1 MSQEYRYVP
10 KALSTLLAR
19 LFVVASLP
27 LLPWACE
34 GEGPSKSTPI
44 ASAHKVP
51 RRIVYPGEFPPGG
64 PYSPG
69 VLVGETL
76 YIAGQTDLDPK
87 TGDPPSEVE
96 AQVRMAM
103 DRMGYVL
110 NEAGMDYGN
119 VVTCHVYLADMG
131 NYQTMNKVYGGYF
144 EAGSYPART
153 TLEMPGLPAGAGIE
167 VSCIAYADRSRIR
180 VVTPRDRSA
189 PVTKNPLSQ
198 AVWAG
203 NRLYLAGRGGRD
215 DTGKFAETIEAQ
227 TQTAMEKAAS
237 TLADAGLSF
246 EHVVFANP
254 YFLTR
259 ESYPKLNSIWK
270 TFFELG
276 TAPSR
281 ASFCISRLPGPE
293 SRVQFALV
301 ATSEVQTKGRVIP
314 QYMGTSATS
323 SGGGVLDGDT
333 LWTSGKS
340 GRGETLEEQM
350 QDSLEKIRDT
360 LQLAGMD
367 LDHVVQIHVYLK
379 DVERDMARMDAVFQ
393 RNFPRNPPAR
403 TTVQV
408 IQDQF
413 EQVAVVAVR

>member
-1 MSQEYRYVP
+1 MSKECRSLPTVLWKLIP
-10 KALSTLLAR
+10 GVFLVAL
-19 LFVVASLP
+19 LP
-27 LLPWACE
+27 LLPWACDE
-34 GEGPSKSTPI
+34 EDASESTPV
-44 ASAHKVP
+44 ATGYKVP
-51 RRIVYPGEFPPGG
+51 RRFVYPAQFPPGR

-76 YIAGQTDLDPK
+76 YIAGQTDLDPQ
-87 TGDPPSEVE
+87 TGEQADEVE
-96 AQVRMAM
+96 AQVKRAM
-103 DRMGYVL
+103 DRIGYVL
-110 NEAGMDYGN
+110 HEAGMDYGN
-119 VVTCHVYLADMG
+119 VVTCHVYLADMAD
-131 NYQTMNKVYGGYF
+131 YQTMNKVYGSYF

-153 TLEMPGLPAGAGIE
+153 TLEMPGLPGGAEIE

-180 VVTPRDRSA
+180 VVMPRDRSA

-203 NRLYLAGRGGRD
+203 DRLYLAGRGGRD
-215 DTGKFAETIEAQ
+215 DNGKFGVTVEAQ
-227 TQTAMEKAAS
+227 TQKAMEKVGS
-237 TLADAGLSF
+237 TLADAGLTF
-246 EHVVFANP
+246 QHVVFANP

-259 ESYPKLNSIWK
+259 ESYPKLNSVWK
-270 TFFELG
+270 TFFALG

-301 ATSEVQTKGRVIP
+301 ATARVATKGRVIP
-314 QYMGTSATS
+314 HYMGTSPTS

-367 LDHVVQIHVYLK
+367 LEHVVLAHVYLK
-379 DVERDMARMDAVFQ
+379 DVESDMARMDAVFQ
-393 RNFPRNPPAR
+393 KNFPRNPPAR

-408 IQDQF
+408 IQEQF

>member
-1 MSQEYRYVP
+1 
-10 KALSTLLAR
+10 L
-19 LFVVASLP
+19 
-27 LLPWACE
+27 
-34 GEGPSKSTPI
+34 STPI
-44 ASAHKVP
+44 ARLCLFALLPLLLWTCHAGDASESTPAATAYKVP
-51 RRIVYPGEFPPGG
+51 RRFVYPEQFPPGR

-76 YIAGQTDLDPK
+76 YIAGQTDLHPQ
-87 TGDPPSEVE
+87 TGDQPEEVE
-96 AQVRMAM
+96 AQVRIAM

-110 NEAGMDYGN
+110 NEAGMDYAN
-119 VVTCHVYLADMG
+119 VVTCHVYLADMA
-131 NYQTMNKVYGGYF
+131 NYQTMNKVYASYF

-153 TLEMPGLPAGAGIE
+153 TLEMPGLPDGAEIE

-215 DTGKFAETIEAQ
+215 DAGKFDETVEAQ
-227 TQTAMEKAAS
+227 TQTAMEKVAS

-259 ESYPKLNSIWK
+259 ESYPKLNSVWK

-301 ATSEVQTKGRVIP
+301 ATSEVETKGRVIP

-367 LDHVVQIHVYLK
+367 LEHVVQIHVYLK
-379 DVERDMARMDAVFQ
+379 DIESDMARMDAVF
-393 RNFPRNPPAR
+393 RKNFPRNPPAR

-408 IQDQF
+408 IQDRF